1 MSRWPI
7 AFEGDEPW
15 TPERIIAAINSARS
29 AGRDDGLRAALEAA
43 EELMSRD
50 WSGTGLSPG
59 RFIVQAI
66 ERLIEE
72 MEGGAEEDRE

>member
-1 MSRWPI
+1 MVCRCG
-7 AFEGDEPW
+7 GDLAHGWHDTACVEHQV
-15 TPERIIAAINSARS
+15 EDARVQS
-29 AGRDDGLRAALEAA
+29 LRAALEAA